1 MLGARVVAGRN
12 LSASDGPN
20 EPRVA
25 VVSASLA
32 RLVGGAEQAVGRTIR
47 FAPNGPR
54 PPDIDFRIVGVAD
67 DVAYDG
73 VVEQDTRRFL
83 GVGDHANARAARYD
97 VYFSLAQLP
106 ATVVSI
112 GVSTGGDA
120 ASMIAPLRQVI
131 GSIVPASAVHWTS
144 AMDDEIAIEY
154 APSRFYSVIVLLF
167 SLSALALTSVGLF
180 ALLSHAASQRMGE
193 MGLRQALGATPQSTA
208 ALLMRTGVLPLA
220 AGVAA
225 GLAGGAVAARLMQGM
240 LYGIETFD
248 ALTFA
253 AAVSVLLAVSL
264 AAGLIP
270 ARRVA
275 AVDPIL
281 TLRGE

>member
-1 MLGARVVAGRN
+1 
-12 LSASDGPN
+12 
-20 EPRVA
+20 
-25 VVSASLA
+25 
-32 RLVGGAEQAVGRTIR
+32 
-47 FAPNGPR
+47 
-54 PPDIDFRIVGVAD
+54 
-67 DVAYDG
+67 
-73 VVEQDTRRFL
+73 
-83 GVGDHANARAARYD
+83 
-97 VYFSLAQLP
+97 
-106 ATVVSI
+106 
-112 GVSTGGDA
+112 
-120 ASMIAPLRQVI
+120 
-131 GSIVPASAVHWTS
+131 
-144 AMDDEIAIEY
+144 
-154 APSRFYSVIVLLF
+154 
-167 SLSALALTSVGLF
+167 
-180 ALLSHAASQRMGE
+180 